1 MIKIVDFA
9 LSKARTTLALA
20 LVVIIAGAY
29 ARTTLTV
36 ASEPNISLP
45 LVSVSVFLD
54 GASPEDASRLIA
66 RPLETRL
73 RSVPGIKELSSSAR
87 LSYARIVGEFEVGY
101 DIDTALRDI
110 KQAVEEVKFELPAE
124 AEDPQIR
131 EYSFAMFPVMNLSL
145 VGSAS
150 MRTKVFFARELQD
163 RLESIS
169 EVLAADLEGAPDEV
183 LEGLIDKSKMETY
196 GITLSQLYSA
206 IANNNLI
213 IPGGAQD
220 TGSGKFNI
228 EVPSVFE
235 TAEDVYNIPI
245 KVTQDAVVTLSDI
258 GQINRT
264 FKDFSSYAKVNG
276 EDAVTLEIRMRV
288 GANAIEAKKK
298 ILKVKE
304 EFETTIP
311 KNLSII
317 RTNDDT
323 VWAEVMISELEGNI
337 ITAIFLVMILVIAS
351 MGVRVGMLVG
361 LSIPFC
367 FLLTFIILKAL
378 SIEFNFLVMMGLLL
392 GLGMLIDGSIVV
404 TEYADRKISE
414 GLNRKEA
421 YRLASKR
428 MFYPIISSTAT
439 TIAAF
444 TPLIFWPGFT
454 GQFMRFLPITVFIV
468 LSSSLVYAMVVTPV
482 VGSLFGQRRS
492 TLVSGESEQTGEI
505 LFDKLSAFYSKAL
518 RKFVK
523 NPGETMIAVIMLL
536 WFFGYAMYGNFN
548 KGTMYFAD
556 VDPVAAE
563 INVRARGNFSSQE
576 AKTIMEIVEE
586 KLLNVE
592 HVENLYMTTGSQWFN
607 SGGDTM
613 ARGYMEVTDTQ
624 FRDISGNEVFIK
636 AMEATS
642 NIPGVIVEITAEEG
656 GPSFGSPIELGI
668 FGDNEN
674 SVAKTTNIIE
684 DYLLNEVVGLTNIR
698 STLPYSLIEWKVEV
712 NKQKA
717 AQLGVSIRDVGALV
731 QMLTNG
737 FQVGEY
743 RPDDSKDEIEIRA
756 RFDMENRSLSGIKD
770 LKVNSLNGLIPI
782 STFVKLVPVE
792 NRQSVVRRDGKFF
805 HEIGIA
811 IDKTQLDSSGQVY
824 LVSDKVQEIDDW
836 LSQQKF
842 DDGISTKF
850 RGMQEE
856 TEEVTEFLSIAAV
869 TALALML
876 ILLVT
881 QFNSFYQST
890 LVLSAVFMSIVGV
903 LVGLLI
909 TGKPFSTTMTG
920 ISIVAL
926 SGIVV
931 NNNIVLIDTFNRLTG
946 EFPNLSREDVI
957 IKTCKQRLRPI
968 LLTTATTIFGLLPL
982 ALGISIDVLGREIVV
997 GSRVVGWWQ
1006 NLASSIVFGLAFST
1020 ILTLIFTPAALTLPS
1035 RIKSW
1040 LEVRFDFIKSSSEVM
1055 NEKS

>member
-29 ARTTLTV
+29 ARTTITV

-87 LSYARIVGEFEVGY
+87 LSYARVIGEFEVGY

-110 KQAVEEVKFELPAE
+110 KQAVEEVKFELPVE

-145 VGSAS
+145 IGSAA

-163 RLESIS
+163 RLEAIS
-169 EVLAADLEGAPDEV
+169 EVLAADLEGAPEEV
-183 LEGLIDKSKMETY
+183 LEGVIDKSKMETY

-228 EVPSVFE
+228 EVPSIFE

-245 KVTQDAVVTLSDI
+245 KVTESAVVTLSDI
-258 GQINRT
+258 GEIKRT
-264 FKDFSSYAKVNG
+264 FKDYSSFAKVNG

-304 EFETTIP
+304 EFEDNLP
-311 KNLSII
+311 KNLSIM
-317 RTNDDT
+317 RTNDET

-367 FLLTFIILKAL
+367 FLLTFIILKVIGL
-378 SIEFNFLVMMGLLL
+378 EFNFLVMMGLLL

-414 GLNRKEA
+414 GLDRKEA

-468 LSSSLVYAMVVTPV
+468 LSASLVYAMIVTPV
-482 VGSLFGQRRS
+482 VGSIFGQRRS

-505 LFDKLSAFYSKAL
+505 LFDKLSGFYSKAL
-518 RKFVK
+518 NKFVK
-523 NPGETMIAVIMLL
+523 NPGETLIAVLMLL

-548 KGTMYFAD
+548 KGTLYFAD
-556 VDPVAAE
+556 VDPVAAD
-563 INVRARGNFSSQE
+563 INVRARGNFSSIE
-576 AKTIMEIVEE
+576 AKEIMEIVEQ
-586 KLLNVE
+586 KILKVE
-592 HVENLYMTTGSQWFN
+592 YVESLYMTTGSQWFN

-613 ARGYMEVTDTQ
+613 ARGYVEVVDTQ
-624 FRDISGNEVFIK
+624 LRNISGFEVINK
-636 AMEATS
+636 IQRAAS
-642 NIPGVIVEITAEEG
+642 NIPGVIVEITPEEG
-656 GPSFGSPIELGI
+656 GPQFGSPIELGI
-668 FGDNEN
+668 FGDNEE
-674 SVAKTTNIIE
+674 SVAKTTEIIE
-684 DYLLNEVVGLTNIR
+684 EYMVNDVVGLTNIR

-712 NKQKA
+712 DKQKA
-717 AQLGVSIRDVGALV
+717 AQLGVSIVDIGALV

-737 FQVGEY
+737 FKVGEY

-756 RFDMENRSLSGIKD
+756 RFDTNNRSLSGIED
-770 LKVNSLNGLIPI
+770 LKVNSINGLIPI
-782 STFVKLVPVE
+782 STFVELVPIE
-792 NRQSVVRRDGKFF
+792 NRQSVVRRNGKFF
-805 HEIGIA
+805 HEIGVA
-811 IDKTQLDSSGQVY
+811 IDKNVTTSNGQAI
-824 LVSDKVQEIDDW
+824 LVTDKVEEMGNW
-836 LSQQKF
+836 LSKQEF
-842 DDGISTKF
+842 DEGIETKF

-856 TEEVTEFLSIAAV
+856 TAEVTEFLSIAAI

-931 NNNIVLIDTFNRLTG
+931 NNNIVLIDTFNRLKS
-946 EFPNLSREDVI
+946 EFPNLTIEDVVM
-957 IKTCKQRLRPI
+957 KTCKQRLRPI

-982 ALGISIDVLGREIVV
+982 ALGVSIDVIGRELIV

-1020 ILTLIFTPAALTLPS
+1020 ILTLIFTPAALILPS

-1040 LEVRFDFIKSSSEVM
+1040 LQNRFDFLKS
-1055 NEKS
+1055 

>member
-29 ARTTLTV
+29 ARTTITV

-87 LSYARIVGEFEVGY
+87 LSYARVIGEFEVGY

-110 KQAVEEVKFELPAE
+110 KQAVEEVKFELPVE

-145 VGSAS
+145 IGSAA

-163 RLESIS
+163 RLEAIS
-169 EVLAADLEGAPDEV
+169 EVLAADLEGAPEEV
-183 LEGLIDKSKMETY
+183 LEGVIDKSKMETY

-228 EVPSVFE
+228 EVPSIFE

-245 KVTQDAVVTLSDI
+245 KVTESAVVTLSDI
-258 GQINRT
+258 GEIKRT
-264 FKDFSSYAKVNG
+264 FKDYSSFAKVNG

-304 EFETTIP
+304 EFEDNLP
-311 KNLSII
+311 KNLSIM
-317 RTNDDT
+317 RTNDET

-367 FLLTFIILKAL
+367 FLLTFIILRVIGL
-378 SIEFNFLVMMGLLL
+378 EFNFLVMMGLLL

-414 GLNRKEA
+414 GLDRKEA

-468 LSSSLVYAMVVTPV
+468 LSASLVYAMIVTPV
-482 VGSLFGQRRS
+482 VGSIFGQRRS

-505 LFDKLSAFYSKAL
+505 LFDKLSGFYSKAL
-518 RKFVK
+518 NKFVK
-523 NPGETMIAVIMLL
+523 NPGETLIAVLMLL

-548 KGTMYFAD
+548 KGTLYFAD
-556 VDPVAAE
+556 VDPVAAD
-563 INVRARGNFSSQE
+563 INVRARGNFSSIE
-576 AKTIMEIVEE
+576 AKEIMEIVEQ
-586 KLLNVE
+586 KILKVE
-592 HVENLYMTTGSQWFN
+592 YVESLYMTTGSQWFN

-613 ARGYMEVTDTQ
+613 ARGYVEVVDTQ
-624 FRDISGNEVFIK
+624 LRNISGFEVINK
-636 AMEATS
+636 IQRAAS
-642 NIPGVIVEITAEEG
+642 NIPGVIVEITPEEG
-656 GPSFGSPIELGI
+656 GPQFGSPIELGI
-668 FGDNEN
+668 FGENEE
-674 SVAKTTNIIE
+674 SVAKTTEIIE
-684 DYLLNEVVGLTNIR
+684 EYMVNDVVGLTNIR

-712 NKQKA
+712 DKQKA
-717 AQLGVSIRDVGALV
+717 AQLGVSIVDIGALV

-737 FQVGEY
+737 FKVGEY

-756 RFDMENRSLSGIKD
+756 RFDTNNRSLSGIED
-770 LKVNSLNGLIPI
+770 LKVNSINGLIPI
-782 STFVKLVPVE
+782 STFVELVPIE
-792 NRQSVVRRDGKFF
+792 NRQSVVRRNGKFF
-805 HEIGIA
+805 HEIGVA
-811 IDKTQLDSSGQVY
+811 IDKNVTTSNGQAI
-824 LVSDKVQEIDDW
+824 LVTDKVEEMGNW
-836 LSQQKF
+836 LSKQEF
-842 DDGISTKF
+842 DEGIETKF

-856 TEEVTEFLSIAAV
+856 TAEVTEFLSIAAI

-931 NNNIVLIDTFNRLTG
+931 NNNIVLIDTFNRLKS
-946 EFPNLSREDVI
+946 EFPNLTIEDVVM
-957 IKTCKQRLRPI
+957 KTCKQRLRPI

-982 ALGISIDVLGREIVV
+982 ALGVSIDVIGRELIV

-1020 ILTLIFTPAALTLPS
+1020 ILTLIFTPAALILPS

-1040 LEVRFDFIKSSSEVM
+1040 LQNRFDFLKS
-1055 NEKS
+1055 

>member
-29 ARTTLTV
+29 ARTTITV

-87 LSYARIVGEFEVGY
+87 LSYARVIGEFEVGY

-110 KQAVEEVKFELPAE
+110 KQAVEEVKFELPVE

-145 VGSAS
+145 IGSAA

-163 RLESIS
+163 RLEAIS
-169 EVLAADLEGAPDEV
+169 EVLAADLEGAPEEV
-183 LEGLIDKSKMETY
+183 LEGVIDKSKMETY

-228 EVPSVFE
+228 EVPSIFE

-245 KVTQDAVVTLSDI
+245 KVTESAVVTLSDI
-258 GQINRT
+258 GEIKRT
-264 FKDFSSYAKVNG
+264 FKDYSSFAKVNG

-304 EFETTIP
+304 EFEDNLP
-311 KNLSII
+311 KNLSIM
-317 RTNDDT
+317 RTNDET

-367 FLLTFIILKAL
+367 FLLTFIILKVIGL
-378 SIEFNFLVMMGLLL
+378 EFNFLVMMGLLL

-414 GLNRKEA
+414 GLDRKEA

-468 LSSSLVYAMVVTPV
+468 LSASLVYAMIVTPV
-482 VGSLFGQRRS
+482 VGSIFGQRRS

-505 LFDKLSAFYSKAL
+505 LFDKLSGFYSKAL
-518 RKFVK
+518 NKFVK
-523 NPGETMIAVIMLL
+523 NPGETLIAVLMLL

-548 KGTMYFAD
+548 KGTLYFAD
-556 VDPVAAE
+556 VDPVAAD
-563 INVRARGNFSSQE
+563 INVRARGNFSSIE
-576 AKTIMEIVEE
+576 AKEIMEIVEQ
-586 KLLNVE
+586 KILKVE
-592 HVENLYMTTGSQWFN
+592 YVESLYMTTGSQWFN

-613 ARGYMEVTDTQ
+613 ARGYVEVVDTQ
-624 FRDISGNEVFIK
+624 LRNISGFEVINK
-636 AMEATS
+636 IQQAAS
-642 NIPGVIVEITAEEG
+642 NIPGVIVEITPEEG
-656 GPSFGSPIELGI
+656 GPQFGSPIELGI
-668 FGDNEN
+668 FGDNEE
-674 SVAKTTNIIE
+674 SVAKTTEIIE
-684 DYLLNEVVGLTNIR
+684 EYMVNDVVGLTNIR

-712 NKQKA
+712 DKQKA
-717 AQLGVSIRDVGALV
+717 AQLGVSIVDIGALV

-737 FQVGEY
+737 FKVGEY

-756 RFDMENRSLSGIKD
+756 RFDTNNRSLSGIED
-770 LKVNSLNGLIPI
+770 LKVNSINGLIPI
-782 STFVKLVPVE
+782 STFVELVPIE
-792 NRQSVVRRDGKFF
+792 NRQSVVRRNGKFF
-805 HEIGIA
+805 HEIGVA
-811 IDKTQLDSSGQVY
+811 IDKNVTTSNGQAI
-824 LVSDKVQEIDDW
+824 LVTDKVEEMGNW
-836 LSQQKF
+836 LSKQEF
-842 DDGISTKF
+842 DEGIETKF

-856 TEEVTEFLSIAAV
+856 TAEVTAFLSIAAI

-931 NNNIVLIDTFNRLTG
+931 NNNIVLIDTFNRLRS
-946 EFPNLSREDVI
+946 EFPNLTIEDVVM
-957 IKTCKQRLRPI
+957 KTCKQRLRPI

-982 ALGISIDVLGREIVV
+982 ALGVSIDVIGRELIV

-1020 ILTLIFTPAALTLPS
+1020 ILTLIFTPAALILPS

-1040 LEVRFDFIKSSSEVM
+1040 LQNRFDFLKS
-1055 NEKS
+1055 

>member
-29 ARTTLTV
+29 ARTTITV

-87 LSYARIVGEFEVGY
+87 LSYARVIGEFEVGY

-110 KQAVEEVKFELPAE
+110 KQAVEEVKFELPIE

-145 VGSAS
+145 IGSAA

-163 RLESIS
+163 RLEAIS
-169 EVLAADLEGAPDEV
+169 EVLAADLEGAPEEV
-183 LEGLIDKSKMETY
+183 LEGVIDKSKMETY

-228 EVPSVFE
+228 EVPSIFE
-235 TAEDVYNIPI
+235 TADDVYNIPI
-245 KVTQDAVVTLSDI
+245 KVTESAVVTLSDI
-258 GQINRT
+258 GEIKRT
-264 FKDFSSYAKVNG
+264 FKDYSSFAKVNG

-304 EFETTIP
+304 EFEDNLP
-311 KNLSII
+311 KNLSIM
-317 RTNDDT
+317 RTNDET

-367 FLLTFIILKAL
+367 FLLTFIILKVIGL
-378 SIEFNFLVMMGLLL
+378 EFNFLVMMGLLL

-414 GLNRKEA
+414 GLDRKEA

-468 LSSSLVYAMVVTPV
+468 LSASLVYAMIVTPV
-482 VGSLFGQRRS
+482 VGSIFGQRRS

-505 LFDKLSAFYSKAL
+505 LFDKLSGFYSKTL
-518 RKFVK
+518 NKFVK
-523 NPGETMIAVIMLL
+523 NPGETLIAVLMLL

-548 KGTMYFAD
+548 KGTLYFAD
-556 VDPVAAE
+556 VDPVAAD
-563 INVRARGNFSSQE
+563 INVRARGNFSSIE
-576 AKTIMEIVEE
+576 AKEIMEIVEE
-586 KLLNVE
+586 KILKVE
-592 HVENLYMTTGSQWFN
+592 YVESLYMTTGSQWFN

-613 ARGYMEVTDTQ
+613 ARGYVEVVDTQ
-624 FRDISGNEVFIK
+624 LRNISGFEVINK
-636 AMEATS
+636 IQRAAS
-642 NIPGVIVEITAEEG
+642 NIPGVIVEITPEEG
-656 GPSFGSPIELGI
+656 GPQFGSPIELGI
-668 FGDNEN
+668 FGDNEE
-674 SVAKTTNIIE
+674 SVAKTTEIIE
-684 DYLLNEVVGLTNIR
+684 EYMVNDVVGLTNIR

-712 NKQKA
+712 DKQKA
-717 AQLGVSIRDVGALV
+717 AQLGVSIVDIGALV

-737 FQVGEY
+737 FKVGEY

-756 RFDMENRSLSGIKD
+756 RFDTNNRSLSGIED
-770 LKVNSLNGLIPI
+770 LKVNSINGLIPI
-782 STFVKLVPVE
+782 STFVELVPIE
-792 NRQSVVRRDGKFF
+792 NRQSVVRRNGKFF
-805 HEIGIA
+805 HEIGVA
-811 IDKTQLDSSGQVY
+811 IDKNVTTSNGQAI
-824 LVSDKVQEIDDW
+824 LVTDKVEEMDNW
-836 LSQQKF
+836 LSKQEF
-842 DDGISTKF
+842 DEGIETKF

-856 TEEVTEFLSIAAV
+856 TAEVTAFLSIAAI

-931 NNNIVLIDTFNRLTG
+931 NNNIVLIDTFNRLKS
-946 EFPNLSREDVI
+946 EFPNLTIEDVVM
-957 IKTCKQRLRPI
+957 KTCKQRLRPI

-982 ALGISIDVLGREIVV
+982 ALGVSIDVIGRELIV

-1020 ILTLIFTPAALTLPS
+1020 ILTLIFTPAALILPS
-1035 RIKSW
+1035 RIKFW
-1040 LEVRFDFIKSSSEVM
+1040 LQNRFDFLKS
-1055 NEKS
+1055 

>member
-29 ARTTLTV
+29 ARTTITV

-87 LSYARIVGEFEVGY
+87 LSYARVIGEFEVGY

-110 KQAVEEVKFELPAE
+110 KQAVEEVKFELPVE

-145 VGSAS
+145 IGSAA

-163 RLESIS
+163 RLEAIS
-169 EVLAADLEGAPDEV
+169 EVLAADLEGAPEEV
-183 LEGLIDKSKMETY
+183 LEGVIDKSKMETY

-228 EVPSVFE
+228 EVPSIFE

-245 KVTQDAVVTLSDI
+245 KVTESAVVTLSDI
-258 GQINRT
+258 GEIKRT
-264 FKDFSSYAKVNG
+264 FKDYSSFAKVNG

-304 EFETTIP
+304 EFEDNLP
-311 KNLSII
+311 KNLSIM
-317 RTNDDT
+317 RTNDET

-367 FLLTFIILKAL
+367 FLLTFIILKVIGL
-378 SIEFNFLVMMGLLL
+378 EFNFLVMMGLLL

-414 GLNRKEA
+414 GLDRKEA

-468 LSSSLVYAMVVTPV
+468 LSASLVYAMIVTPV
-482 VGSLFGQRRS
+482 VGSIFGQRRS

-505 LFDKLSAFYSKAL
+505 LFDKLSGFYSKAL
-518 RKFVK
+518 NKFVK
-523 NPGETMIAVIMLL
+523 NPGETLIAVLMLL

-548 KGTMYFAD
+548 KGTLYFAD
-556 VDPVAAE
+556 VDPVAAD
-563 INVRARGNFSSQE
+563 INVRARGNFSSIE
-576 AKTIMEIVEE
+576 AKEIMEIVEQ
-586 KLLNVE
+586 KILKVE
-592 HVENLYMTTGSQWFN
+592 YVESLYMTTGSQWFN

-613 ARGYMEVTDTQ
+613 ARGYVEVVDTQ
-624 FRDISGNEVFIK
+624 LRNISGFEVINK
-636 AMEATS
+636 IQRAAS
-642 NIPGVIVEITAEEG
+642 NIPGVIVEITPEEG
-656 GPSFGSPIELGI
+656 GPQFGSPIELGI
-668 FGDNEN
+668 FGENEE
-674 SVAKTTNIIE
+674 SVAKTTEIIE
-684 DYLLNEVVGLTNIR
+684 EYMVNDVVGLTNIR

-712 NKQKA
+712 DKQKA
-717 AQLGVSIRDVGALV
+717 AQLGVSIVDIGALV

-737 FQVGEY
+737 FKVGEY

-756 RFDMENRSLSGIKD
+756 RFDTNNRSLSGIED
-770 LKVNSLNGLIPI
+770 LKVNSINGLIPI
-782 STFVKLVPVE
+782 STFVELVPIE
-792 NRQSVVRRDGKFF
+792 NRQSVVRRNGKFF
-805 HEIGIA
+805 HEIGVA
-811 IDKTQLDSSGQVY
+811 IDKNVTTSNGQAI
-824 LVSDKVQEIDDW
+824 LVTDKVEEMGNW
-836 LSQQKF
+836 LSKQEF
-842 DDGISTKF
+842 DEGIETKF

-856 TEEVTEFLSIAAV
+856 TAEVTEFLSIAAI

-931 NNNIVLIDTFNRLTG
+931 NNNIVLIDTFNRLKS
-946 EFPNLSREDVI
+946 EFPNLTIEDVVM
-957 IKTCKQRLRPI
+957 KTCKQRLRPI

-982 ALGISIDVLGREIVV
+982 ALGVSIDVIGRELIV

-1020 ILTLIFTPAALTLPS
+1020 ILTLIFTPAALILPS

-1040 LEVRFDFIKSSSEVM
+1040 LQNRFDFLKS
-1055 NEKS
+1055 

>member
-29 ARTTLTV
+29 ARTTITV

-87 LSYARIVGEFEVGY
+87 LSYARVIGEFEVGY

-110 KQAVEEVKFELPAE
+110 KQAVEEVKFELPVE

-145 VGSAS
+145 IGSAA

-163 RLESIS
+163 RLEAIS
-169 EVLAADLEGAPDEV
+169 EVLAADLEGAPEEV
-183 LEGLIDKSKMETY
+183 LEGVIDKSKMETY

-228 EVPSVFE
+228 EVPSIFE

-245 KVTQDAVVTLSDI
+245 KVTESAVVTLSDI
-258 GQINRT
+258 GEIKRT
-264 FKDFSSYAKVNG
+264 FKDYSSFAKVNG

-304 EFETTIP
+304 EFEDNLP
-311 KNLSII
+311 KNLSIM
-317 RTNDDT
+317 RTNDET

-367 FLLTFIILKAL
+367 FLLTFIILKVIGL
-378 SIEFNFLVMMGLLL
+378 EFNFLVMMGLLL

-414 GLNRKEA
+414 GLDRKEA

-468 LSSSLVYAMVVTPV
+468 LSASLVYAMIVTPV
-482 VGSLFGQRRS
+482 VGSIFGQRRS

-505 LFDKLSAFYSKAL
+505 LFDKLSGFYSKAL
-518 RKFVK
+518 NKFVK
-523 NPGETMIAVIMLL
+523 NPGETLIAVLMLL

-548 KGTMYFAD
+548 KGTLYFAD
-556 VDPVAAE
+556 VDPVAAD
-563 INVRARGNFSSQE
+563 INVRARGNFSSIE
-576 AKTIMEIVEE
+576 AKEIMEIVEQ
-586 KLLNVE
+586 KILKVE
-592 HVENLYMTTGSQWFN
+592 YVESLYMTTGSQWFN

-613 ARGYMEVTDTQ
+613 ARGYVEVVDTQ
-624 FRDISGNEVFIK
+624 LRNISGFEVINK
-636 AMEATS
+636 IQRAAS
-642 NIPGVIVEITAEEG
+642 NIPGVIVEITPEEG
-656 GPSFGSPIELGI
+656 GPQFGSPIELGI
-668 FGDNEN
+668 FGDNEE
-674 SVAKTTNIIE
+674 SVAKTTEIIE
-684 DYLLNEVVGLTNIR
+684 EYMVNDVVGLTNIR

-712 NKQKA
+712 DKQKA
-717 AQLGVSIRDVGALV
+717 AQLGVSIVDIGALV

-737 FQVGEY
+737 FKVGEY

-756 RFDMENRSLSGIKD
+756 RFDTNNRSLSGIED
-770 LKVNSLNGLIPI
+770 LKVNSINGLIPI
-782 STFVKLVPVE
+782 STFVELVPIE
-792 NRQSVVRRDGKFF
+792 NRQSVVRRNGKFF
-805 HEIGIA
+805 HEIGVA
-811 IDKTQLDSSGQVY
+811 IDKNVTTSNGQAI
-824 LVSDKVQEIDDW
+824 LVTDKVKEMGNW
-836 LSQQKF
+836 LSKQEF
-842 DDGISTKF
+842 DEGIETKF

-856 TEEVTEFLSIAAV
+856 TAEVTAFLSIAAI

-931 NNNIVLIDTFNRLTG
+931 NNNIVLIDTFNRLRS
-946 EFPNLSREDVI
+946 EFPNLTIEDVVM
-957 IKTCKQRLRPI
+957 KTCKQRLRPI

-982 ALGISIDVLGREIVV
+982 ALGVSIDVIGRELIV

-1020 ILTLIFTPAALTLPS
+1020 ILTLIFTPAALILPS
-1035 RIKSW
+1035 RIKYW
-1040 LEVRFDFIKSSSEVM
+1040 LQNRFDFLKS
-1055 NEKS
+1055 

>member
-29 ARTTLTV
+29 ARTTITV

-87 LSYARIVGEFEVGY
+87 LSYARVIGEFEVGY

-110 KQAVEEVKFELPAE
+110 KQAVEEVKFELPVE

-145 VGSAS
+145 IGSAA

-163 RLESIS
+163 RLEAIS
-169 EVLAADLEGAPDEV
+169 EVLAADLEGAPEEV
-183 LEGLIDKSKMETY
+183 LEGVIDKSKMETY

-228 EVPSVFE
+228 EVPSIFE

-245 KVTQDAVVTLSDI
+245 KVTESAVVTLSDI
-258 GQINRT
+258 GEIKRT
-264 FKDFSSYAKVNG
+264 FKDYSSFAKVNG

-304 EFETTIP
+304 EFEDNLP
-311 KNLSII
+311 KNLSIM
-317 RTNDDT
+317 RTNDET

-367 FLLTFIILKAL
+367 FLLTFIILKVIGL
-378 SIEFNFLVMMGLLL
+378 EFNFLVMMGLLL

-414 GLNRKEA
+414 GLDRKEA

-468 LSSSLVYAMVVTPV
+468 LSASLVYAMIVTPV
-482 VGSLFGQRRS
+482 VGSIFGQRRS

-505 LFDKLSAFYSKAL
+505 LFDKLSGFYSKAL
-518 RKFVK
+518 NKFVK
-523 NPGETMIAVIMLL
+523 NPGETLIAVLMLL

-548 KGTMYFAD
+548 KGTLYFAD
-556 VDPVAAE
+556 VDPVAAD
-563 INVRARGNFSSQE
+563 INVRARGNFSSIE
-576 AKTIMEIVEE
+576 AKEIMEIVEQ
-586 KLLNVE
+586 KILKVE
-592 HVENLYMTTGSQWFN
+592 YVESLYMTTGSQWFN

-613 ARGYMEVTDTQ
+613 ARGYVEVVDTQ
-624 FRDISGNEVFIK
+624 LRNISGFEVINK
-636 AMEATS
+636 IQRAAS
-642 NIPGVIVEITAEEG
+642 NIPGVIVEITPEEG
-656 GPSFGSPIELGI
+656 GPQFGSPIELGI
-668 FGDNEN
+668 FGDNEE
-674 SVAKTTNIIE
+674 SVAKTTEIIE
-684 DYLLNEVVGLTNIR
+684 EYMVNDVVGLTNIR

-712 NKQKA
+712 DKQKA
-717 AQLGVSIRDVGALV
+717 AQLGVSIVDIGALV

-737 FQVGEY
+737 FKVGEY

-756 RFDMENRSLSGIKD
+756 RFDTNNRSLSGIED
-770 LKVNSLNGLIPI
+770 LKVNSINGLIPI
-782 STFVKLVPVE
+782 STFVELVPIE
-792 NRQSVVRRDGKFF
+792 NRQSVVRRNGKFF
-805 HEIGIA
+805 HEIGVA
-811 IDKTQLDSSGQVY
+811 IDKNVTTSNGQAI
-824 LVSDKVQEIDDW
+824 LVTDKVEEMGNW
-836 LSQQKF
+836 LSKQEF
-842 DDGISTKF
+842 DEGIETKF

-856 TEEVTEFLSIAAV
+856 TAEVTAFLSIAAI

-931 NNNIVLIDTFNRLTG
+931 NNNIVLIDTFNRLRS
-946 EFPNLSREDVI
+946 EFPNLTIEDVVM
-957 IKTCKQRLRPI
+957 KTCKQRLRPI

-982 ALGISIDVLGREIVV
+982 ALGVSIDVIGRELIV

-1020 ILTLIFTPAALTLPS
+1020 ILTLIFTPAALILPS
-1035 RIKSW
+1035 RIKYW
-1040 LEVRFDFIKSSSEVM
+1040 LQNRFDFLKS
-1055 NEKS
+1055 

>member
-29 ARTTLTV
+29 ARTTITV

-87 LSYARIVGEFEVGY
+87 LSYARVIGEFEVGY

-110 KQAVEEVKFELPAE
+110 KQAVEEVKFELPVE

-145 VGSAS
+145 IGSAA

-163 RLESIS
+163 RLEAIS
-169 EVLAADLEGAPDEV
+169 EVLAADLEGAPEEV
-183 LEGLIDKSKMETY
+183 LEGVIDKSKMETY

-228 EVPSVFE
+228 EVPSIFE

-245 KVTQDAVVTLSDI
+245 KVTESAVVTLSDI
-258 GQINRT
+258 GEIKRT
-264 FKDFSSYAKVNG
+264 FKDYSSFAKVNG

-304 EFETTIP
+304 EFEDNLP
-311 KNLSII
+311 KNLSIM
-317 RTNDDT
+317 RTNDET

-367 FLLTFIILKAL
+367 FLLTFIILKVIGL
-378 SIEFNFLVMMGLLL
+378 EFNFLVMMGLLL

-414 GLNRKEA
+414 GLDRKEA

-468 LSSSLVYAMVVTPV
+468 LSASLVYAMIVTPV
-482 VGSLFGQRRS
+482 VGSIFGQRRS

-505 LFDKLSAFYSKAL
+505 LFDKLSGFYSKAL
-518 RKFVK
+518 NKFVK
-523 NPGETMIAVIMLL
+523 NPGETLIAVLMLL

-548 KGTMYFAD
+548 KGTLYFAD
-556 VDPVAAE
+556 VDPVAAD
-563 INVRARGNFSSQE
+563 INVRARGNFSSIE
-576 AKTIMEIVEE
+576 AKEIMEIVEQ
-586 KLLNVE
+586 KILKVE
-592 HVENLYMTTGSQWFN
+592 YVESLYMTTGSQWFN

-613 ARGYMEVTDTQ
+613 ARGYVEVVDTQ
-624 FRDISGNEVFIK
+624 LRNISGFEVINK
-636 AMEATS
+636 IQRAAS
-642 NIPGVIVEITAEEG
+642 NIPGVIVEITPEEG
-656 GPSFGSPIELGI
+656 GPQFGSPIELGI
-668 FGDNEN
+668 FGDNEE
-674 SVAKTTNIIE
+674 SVAKTTEIIE
-684 DYLLNEVVGLTNIR
+684 DYMVNDVVGLTNIR

-712 NKQKA
+712 DKQKA
-717 AQLGVSIRDVGALV
+717 AQLGVSIVDIGALV

-737 FQVGEY
+737 FKVGEY

-756 RFDMENRSLSGIKD
+756 RFDTNNRSLSGIED
-770 LKVNSLNGLIPI
+770 LKVNSINGLIPI
-782 STFVKLVPVE
+782 STFVELVPIE
-792 NRQSVVRRDGKFF
+792 NRQSVVRRNGKFF
-805 HEIGIA
+805 HEIGVA
-811 IDKTQLDSSGQVY
+811 IDKNVTTSNGQAI
-824 LVSDKVQEIDDW
+824 LVTDKVEEMGNW
-836 LSQQKF
+836 LSKQEF
-842 DDGISTKF
+842 DEGIETKF

-856 TEEVTEFLSIAAV
+856 TAEVTAFLSIAAI

-931 NNNIVLIDTFNRLTG
+931 NNNIVLIDTFNRLRS
-946 EFPNLSREDVI
+946 EFPNLTIEDVVM
-957 IKTCKQRLRPI
+957 KTCKQRLRPI

-982 ALGISIDVLGREIVV
+982 ALGVSIDVIGRELIV

-1020 ILTLIFTPAALTLPS
+1020 ILTLIFTPAALILPS
-1035 RIKSW
+1035 RIKYW
-1040 LEVRFDFIKSSSEVM
+1040 LQNRFDFLKS
-1055 NEKS
+1055 

>member
-1 MIKIVDFA
+1 MTRIVDFA

-20 LVVIIAGAY
+20 VVIIIAGAY
-29 ARTTLTV
+29 ARTTITV

-110 KQAVEEVKFELPAE
+110 KQAVEEVKFQLPRE

-131 EYSFAMFPVMNLSL
+131 EYSFAMFPVMNISL

-163 RLESIS
+163 KLEAIS
-169 EVLAADLEGAPDEV
+169 EVLAADLEGAPEEV
-183 LEGLIDKSKMETY
+183 LEGVIDKSKMEAY
-196 GITLSQLYSA
+196 GITLSQLYQA

-228 EVPSVFE
+228 EVPSIFE

-245 KVTQDAVVTLSDI
+245 KVTPNAVVTLSDI
-258 GQINRT
+258 GEIKRT
-264 FKDFSSYAKVNG
+264 FKDFSSFAKING

-288 GANAIEAKKK
+288 GANAIEAKKE
-298 ILKVKE
+298 ILKVKKD
-304 EFETTIP
+304 FEKIIP
-311 KNLSII
+311 TNLSII
-317 RTNDDT
+317 RTNDNT

-367 FLLTFIILKAL
+367 FLLTFIILKTL
-378 SIEFNFLVMMGLLL
+378 GIEFNFLVMMGLLL
-392 GLGMLIDGSIVV
+392 GLGMLIDGAIVV

-414 GLNRKEA
+414 GLDRKEA

-454 GQFMRFLPITVFIV
+454 GQFMRYLPITVFIV
-468 LSSSLVYAMVVTPV
+468 LSASVVYAMIITPV
-482 VGSLFGQRRS
+482 VGSIFGQRRS

-505 LFDKLSAFYSKAL
+505 LFDKLSAFYSKAVN
-518 RKFVK
+518 KFVK
-523 NPGETMIAVIMLL
+523 NPGETIVAVLMIL
-536 WFFGYAMYGNFN
+536 WFFGYAMYGNFS
-548 KGTMYFAD
+548 KGTLYFAQ

-563 INVRARGNFSSQE
+563 INVRARGNFSSIE
-576 AKTIMEIVEE
+576 SREIMELVEA

-607 SGGDTM
+607 AGGDTM
-613 ARGYMEVTDTQ
+613 ARGFMEVVDTQ
-624 FRDISGNEVFIK
+624 LRDISGNEVFIK
-636 AMEATS
+636 AQEATS
-642 NIPGVIVEITAEEG
+642 NIPGVIVEITPEEG

-668 FGDNEN
+668 FGDNEA
-674 SVAKTTNIIE
+674 SVAKTTKIIE
-684 DYLLNEVVGLTNIR
+684 EYMLNEVIGLTNIR
-698 STLPYSLIEWKVEV
+698 STLPYPLIEWKVEV
-712 NKQKA
+712 EKQKA
-717 AQLGVSIRDVGALV
+717 AQLGVSIADIGALV

-737 FQVGEY
+737 FKVGQY

-756 RFDMENRSLSGIKD
+756 RFDTKNRSLSGIED
-770 LKVNSLNGLIPI
+770 LKVNSINGLIPI
-782 STFVKLVPVE
+782 STFVKLVPTE
-792 NRQSVVRRDGKFF
+792 NRQSVVRRNGKFF
-805 HEIGIA
+805 HELGVA
-811 IDKTQLDSSGQVY
+811 IDMTVLNSSGQTI
-824 LVSDKVQEIDDW
+824 LVSDKVKEMDDW
-836 LSQQKF
+836 LSEQEF
-842 DDGISTKF
+842 DAGIETQF

-856 TEEVTEFLSIAAV
+856 TEEVTEFLSIAAI

-881 QFNSFYQST
+881 QFNSFYQAA

-909 TGKPFSTTMTG
+909 TGKAFSTTMTG
-920 ISIVAL
+920 IAIVAL

-946 EFPNLSREDVI
+946 EFPNLKREDVI

-968 LLTTATTIFGLLPL
+968 LLTTTTTIFGLLPL
-982 ALGISIDVLGREIVV
+982 AVGLSVDVLGREIIV

-1020 ILTLIFTPAALTLPS
+1020 VLTLIFTPAALILPS
-1035 RIKSW
+1035 RIRSW
-1040 LEVRFDFIKSSSEVM
+1040 LENRFEFFKTSS
-1055 NEKS
+1055 

>member
-29 ARTTLTV
+29 ARTTITV

-87 LSYARIVGEFEVGY
+87 LSYARVIGEFEVGY

-110 KQAVEEVKFELPAE
+110 KQAVEEVKFELPVE

-145 VGSAS
+145 IGSAA

-163 RLESIS
+163 RLEAIS
-169 EVLAADLEGAPDEV
+169 EVLAADLEGAPEEV
-183 LEGLIDKSKMETY
+183 LEGVIDKSKMETY

-228 EVPSVFE
+228 EVPSIFE

-245 KVTQDAVVTLSDI
+245 KVTESAVVTLSDI
-258 GQINRT
+258 GEIKRT
-264 FKDFSSYAKVNG
+264 FKDYSSFAKVNG

-304 EFETTIP
+304 EFEDNLP
-311 KNLSII
+311 KNLSIM
-317 RTNDDT
+317 RTNDET

-367 FLLTFIILKAL
+367 FLLTFIILKVIGL
-378 SIEFNFLVMMGLLL
+378 EFNFLVMMGLLL

-414 GLNRKEA
+414 GLDRKEA

-468 LSSSLVYAMVVTPV
+468 LSASLVYAMIVTPV
-482 VGSLFGQRRS
+482 VGSIFGQRRS

-505 LFDKLSAFYSKAL
+505 LFDKLSGFYSKAL
-518 RKFVK
+518 NKFVK
-523 NPGETMIAVIMLL
+523 NPGETLIAVLMLL

-548 KGTMYFAD
+548 KGTLYFAD
-556 VDPVAAE
+556 VDPVAAD
-563 INVRARGNFSSQE
+563 INVRARGNFSSIE
-576 AKTIMEIVEE
+576 AKEIMEIVEQ
-586 KLLNVE
+586 KILKVE
-592 HVENLYMTTGSQWFN
+592 YVESLYMTTGSQWFN

-613 ARGYMEVTDTQ
+613 ARGYVEVVDTQ
-624 FRDISGNEVFIK
+624 LRNISGFEVINK
-636 AMEATS
+636 IQRAAS
-642 NIPGVIVEITAEEG
+642 NIPGVIVEITPEEG
-656 GPSFGSPIELGI
+656 GPQFGSPIELGI
-668 FGDNEN
+668 FGENEE
-674 SVAKTTNIIE
+674 SVAKTTEIIE
-684 DYLLNEVVGLTNIR
+684 EYMVNDVVGLTNIR

-712 NKQKA
+712 DKQKA
-717 AQLGVSIRDVGALV
+717 AQLGVSIVDIGALV

-737 FQVGEY
+737 FKVGEY

-756 RFDMENRSLSGIKD
+756 RFDTNNRSLSGIED
-770 LKVNSLNGLIPI
+770 LKVNSINGLIPI
-782 STFVKLVPVE
+782 STFVELVPIE
-792 NRQSVVRRDGKFF
+792 NRQSVVRRNGKFF
-805 HEIGIA
+805 HEIGVA
-811 IDKTQLDSSGQVY
+811 IDKNVTTSNGQAI
-824 LVSDKVQEIDDW
+824 LVTDKVEEMGNW
-836 LSQQKF
+836 LSKQEF
-842 DDGISTKF
+842 DEGIETKF

-856 TEEVTEFLSIAAV
+856 TAEVTAFLSIAAI

-931 NNNIVLIDTFNRLTG
+931 NNNIVLIDTFNRLRS
-946 EFPNLSREDVI
+946 EFPNLTIEDVVM
-957 IKTCKQRLRPI
+957 KTCKQRLRPI

-982 ALGISIDVLGREIVV
+982 ALGVSIDVIGRELIV

-1020 ILTLIFTPAALTLPS
+1020 ILTLIFTPAALILPS
-1035 RIKSW
+1035 RIKYW
-1040 LEVRFDFIKSSSEVM
+1040 LQNRFDFLKS
-1055 NEKS
+1055 

>member
-29 ARTTLTV
+29 ARTTITV

-87 LSYARIVGEFEVGY
+87 LSYARVIGEFEVGY

-110 KQAVEEVKFELPAE
+110 KQAVEEVKFELPIE

-145 VGSAS
+145 IGSAA

-163 RLESIS
+163 RLEAIS
-169 EVLAADLEGAPDEV
+169 EVLAADLEGAPEEV
-183 LEGLIDKSKMETY
+183 LEGVIDKSKMETY

-228 EVPSVFE
+228 EVPSIFE

-245 KVTQDAVVTLSDI
+245 KVTESAVVTLSDI
-258 GQINRT
+258 GEIKRT
-264 FKDFSSYAKVNG
+264 FKDYSSFAKVNG

-304 EFETTIP
+304 EFEDNLP
-311 KNLSII
+311 KNLSIM
-317 RTNDDT
+317 RTNDET

-367 FLLTFIILKAL
+367 FLLTFIILKVIGL
-378 SIEFNFLVMMGLLL
+378 EFNFLVMMGLLL

-414 GLNRKEA
+414 GLDRKEA

-468 LSSSLVYAMVVTPV
+468 LSASLVYAMIVTPV
-482 VGSLFGQRRS
+482 VGSIFGQRRS

-505 LFDKLSAFYSKAL
+505 LFDKLSGFYSKAL
-518 RKFVK
+518 NKFVK
-523 NPGETMIAVIMLL
+523 NPGETLIAVLMLL

-548 KGTMYFAD
+548 KGTLYFAD
-556 VDPVAAE
+556 VDPVAAD
-563 INVRARGNFSSQE
+563 INVRARGNFSSIE
-576 AKTIMEIVEE
+576 AKEIMEIVEQ
-586 KLLNVE
+586 KILKVE
-592 HVENLYMTTGSQWFN
+592 YVESLYMTTGSQWFN

-613 ARGYMEVTDTQ
+613 ARGYVEVVDTQ
-624 FRDISGNEVFIK
+624 LRNISGFEVINK
-636 AMEATS
+636 IQRAAS
-642 NIPGVIVEITAEEG
+642 NIPGVIVEITPEEG
-656 GPSFGSPIELGI
+656 GPQFGSPIELGI
-668 FGDNEN
+668 FGDNEE
-674 SVAKTTNIIE
+674 SVAKTTEIIE
-684 DYLLNEVVGLTNIR
+684 EYMVNDVVGLTNIR

-712 NKQKA
+712 DKQKA
-717 AQLGVSIRDVGALV
+717 AQLGVSIVDIGALV

-737 FQVGEY
+737 FKVGEY

-756 RFDMENRSLSGIKD
+756 RFDTNNRSLSGIED
-770 LKVNSLNGLIPI
+770 LKVNSINGLIPI
-782 STFVKLVPVE
+782 STFVELVPIE
-792 NRQSVVRRDGKFF
+792 NRQSVVRRNGKFF
-805 HEIGIA
+805 HEIGVA
-811 IDKTQLDSSGQVY
+811 IDKNVTTSNGQAI
-824 LVSDKVQEIDDW
+824 LVTDKVEEMGNW
-836 LSQQKF
+836 LSKQEF
-842 DDGISTKF
+842 DEGIETKF

-856 TEEVTEFLSIAAV
+856 TAEVTAFLSIAAI

-931 NNNIVLIDTFNRLTG
+931 NNNIVLIDTFNRLRS
-946 EFPNLSREDVI
+946 EFPNLTIEDVVM
-957 IKTCKQRLRPI
+957 KTCKQRLRPI

-982 ALGISIDVLGREIVV
+982 ALGVSIDVIGRELIV

-1020 ILTLIFTPAALTLPS
+1020 ILTLIFTPAALILPS

-1040 LEVRFDFIKSSSEVM
+1040 LQNRFDFLKS
-1055 NEKS
+1055 